1 MPVRIRASPR
11 RYSRKLFTPFLLSFP
26 PLPLPSPPIAR
37 PAGGRRKNRTLLSP
51 LCSSF
56 SLVFSEFSRSRYTC
70 IGVLFV
76 GFVQFFNC
84 SRLYYNYSA
93 SNSCAKA
100 RKFRWNVGEKRE
112 REREIAWKKDHAA
125 GERTR
130 VKGSRDFSSSRL
142 AIRIAFPAIPSVRPV
157 KQAFRSTRRSIVLPP
172 PPGRMNTFA
181 TFRRPLER
189 RRLAAAQRGNNKDA

>member
-1 MPVRIRASPR
+1 MYRGFI
-11 RYSRKLFTPFLLSFP
+11 
-26 PLPLPSPPIAR
+26 
-37 PAGGRRKNRTLLSP
+37 
-51 LCSSF
+51 C
-56 SLVFSEFSRSRYTC
+56 C
-70 IGVLFV
+70 

-112 REREIAWKKDHAA
+112 REKEIAWKKDHAA
-125 GERTR
+125 YTCQRQQRFFE
-130 VKGSRDFSSSRL
+130 F
-142 AIRIAFPAIPSVRPV
+142 
-157 KQAFRSTRRSIVLPP
+157 STRNTDRISRNTVGSSGKTSLSVVPSLHVLPP

>member
-56 SLVFSEFSRSRYTC
+56 SLIFSEFSRSRYTC

-112 REREIAWKKDHAA
+112 REKSLGKRITLRVSVHVSKAAEIF
-125 GERTR
+125 R
-130 VKGSRDFSSSRL
+130 VLDSQYGSH
-142 AIRIAFPAIPSVRPV
+142 FPQYRRFVR
-157 KQAFRSTRRSIVLPP
+157 
-172 PPGRMNTFA
+172 
-181 TFRRPLER
+181 
-189 RRLAAAQRGNNKDA
+189 

>member
-56 SLVFSEFSRSRYTC
+56 SLVFLEFSRSRYIC

-76 GFVQFFNC
+76 VDLFN
-84 SRLYYNYSA
+84 SLTVLVFIIIIPRVIL
-93 SNSCAKA
+93 A
-100 RKFRWNVGEKRE
+100 RKRANFDGMLEKKR
-112 REREIAWKKDHAA
+112 REREIAWKKDHA
-125 GERTR
+125 ERTR

-142 AIRIAFPAIPSVRPV
+142 AIRIAFPAIPSARPV
-157 KQAFRSTRRSIVLPP
+157 KQAFPSFHRCTFSPLLP
-172 PPGRMNTFA
+172 A
-181 TFRRPLER
+181 E
-189 RRLAAAQRGNNKDA
+189 

>member
-56 SLVFSEFSRSRYTC
+56 SLVFLEFSRSRYIC

-76 GFVQFFNC
+76 VDLFN
-84 SRLYYNYSA
+84 SLTVLVFIIIIPRVILV
-93 SNSCAKA
+93 
-100 RKFRWNVGEKRE
+100 RKRANFDGMLEKKGRE
-112 REREIAWKKDHAA
+112 REKSLGKRITLRVSVHVSKAAEIF
-125 GERTR
+125 R
-130 VKGSRDFSSSRL
+130 VLDSQYGSH
-142 AIRIAFPAIPSVRPV
+142 FPQYRRFVR
-157 KQAFRSTRRSIVLPP
+157 
-172 PPGRMNTFA
+172 
-181 TFRRPLER
+181 
-189 RRLAAAQRGNNKDA
+189 

>member
-1 MPVRIRASPR
+1 MYRGFI
-11 RYSRKLFTPFLLSFP
+11 
-26 PLPLPSPPIAR
+26 
-37 PAGGRRKNRTLLSP
+37 
-51 LCSSF
+51 C
-56 SLVFSEFSRSRYTC
+56 C
-70 IGVLFV
+70 

-112 REREIAWKKDHAA
+112 REREIAWKKDHA
-125 GERTR
+125 ERTR